1 MEWSNFGAGGVFSLR
16 GEELARWVYLRLL
29 IGKKRM
35 VCTTDELRVLQVLE
49 RLMNNVL
56 VGPSFSVALRGAAL
70 ESNIR
75 RIKGVHSGYEGV
87 DEETW
92 ESNDQKI
99 DTDDSEFMEWNEAR
113 DARPENFNV
122 RVDGIDQLEPGVI
135 VYFQSRDASGQFVQ
149 ILKCYPFER
158 MILFC
163 ECSDNS
169 IPRLES
175 LNHSMW
181 VSDPPICRKFM
192 RKRFTSY
199 RDHGRFHTLRRW

>member
-1 MEWSNFGAGGVFSLR
+1 
-16 GEELARWVYLRLL
+16 
-29 IGKKRM
+29 M

-99 DTDDSEFMEWNEAR
+99 DTDDSEEDEQGHFSGQTIRNTITINTDDSEFMEWNEAR